1 MHLLFWTGYINSDFI
16 LSLRYKKRNKYILA
30 LLSEN
35 FVPSGLEI
43 ALFGE
48 HDREGLCL
56 MYVIGLDDRGIG
68 V

>member
-1 MHLLFWTGYINSDFI
+1 LSTGYVNSDFI
-16 LSLRYKKRNKYILA
+16 LSLRYKKRKNYIVA

-48 HDREGLCL
+48 HNREGLCV
-56 MYVIGLDDRGIG
+56 MYGD
-68 V
+68 